1 MNIKSN
7 YLAAASYVTWIGFL
21 IAMIMGDRGDR
32 LTVHHMNQALVLNLA
47 SIVAGVLRVIPLIGG
62 IASDIASLALLVL
75 VIMGIARALRGSTEP
90 LPVVGDIH
98 LIG

>member
-1 MNIKSN
+1 MDNKGNII
-7 YLAAASYVTWIGFL
+7 AAASYITWIGFL
-21 IAMIMGDRGDR
+21 IAMIMGGGRDR
-32 LTVHHMNQALVLNLA
+32 LTAHHLNQALVLNLA

-75 VIMGIARALRGSTEP
+75 VIMGIARALKGSTEP
-90 LPVVGDIH
+90 LPIVGDIH